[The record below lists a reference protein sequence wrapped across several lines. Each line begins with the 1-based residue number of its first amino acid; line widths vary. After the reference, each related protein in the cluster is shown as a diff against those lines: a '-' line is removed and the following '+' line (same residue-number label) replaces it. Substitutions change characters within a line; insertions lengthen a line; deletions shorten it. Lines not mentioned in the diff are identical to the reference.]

1 MHPLAEKVGKT
12 SRVLNF
18 FPGSGIIIVA
28 VSGGI
33 DSMALLHLLATPGL
47 DLSDRLVVAHF
58 NHQLRGADS
67 DADAEFVEQAAGQLG
82 RPFESGSG
90 DTRQLAAETGD
101 GIEAAARQLRHQF
114 FARLAKHL
122 ASRNVAL
129 AHHADDQIETFFL
142 RLLRGAGN
150 RGLAGMQPVALSPI
164 DPGVNLVRPILGIHR
179 AEIVAYAE
187 EQGIA
192 HREDASNTNTYFLRN
207 RVRHELLP
215 QLTEQF
221 GASVNRQIVKAM
233 QVAGDEAD
241 CIDDFAA
248 AWLGRAESPFEQ
260 LPAAVQRQVVQRQLF
275 QLGVDPS
282 FNLVEA
288 LRGEADRVIEI
299 APGKRLQR
307 NAAGRVELAP
317 SVAEPEFSLTK
328 LEVLLEG
335 QAGEAEFGGL
345 TIRWERLSGGL
356 AKWHELGQA
365 ESREVFDAEA
375 IGQAITLRHWHPGD
389 RYHPIGQAGSTKLQD
404 LFVNQKIAKA
414 ERHRLVI
421 AEAADG
427 FPFWVQHLRIADA
440 FKVTESTAG
449 LLLFSWRG

>member
-67 DADAEFVEQAAGQLG
+67 DADAGFVEQAAGQLG

-187 EQGIA
+187 EQGFA

>member
-187 EQGIA
+187 EQGFA

>member
-317 SVAEPEFSLTK
+317 SVAEPEFSLIK

>member
-58 NHQLRGADS
+58 NHQLRGADR

>member
-47 DLSDRLVVAHF
+47 GLSDRLVVAHF

-82 RPFESGSG
+82 RPFESGSD
-90 DTRQLAAETGD
+90 DTRQLAAETGN

-114 FARLAKHL
+114 FARLAKRL
-122 ASRNVAL
+122 ASLNFAL

-164 DPGVNLVRPILGIHR
+164 DPGVTLVRPLLGMHR

-192 HREDASNTNTYFLRN
+192 HREDASNNNTHFLRN

-221 GASVNRQIVKAM
+221 GTSVSRQIVKAM

-248 AWLGRAESPFEQ
+248 AWLGQAESPFDQ

-275 QLGVDPS
+275 PLGVEPS

-288 LRGEADRVIEI
+288 LRAEADRC
-299 APGKRLQR
+299 L
-307 NAAGRVELAP
+307 LYTSP
-317 SVAEPEFSLTK
+317 SP
-328 LEVLLEG
+328 
-335 QAGEAEFGGL
+335 
-345 TIRWERLSGGL
+345 R
-356 AKWHELGQA
+356 
-365 ESREVFDAEA
+365 D
-375 IGQAITLRHWHPGD
+375 
-389 RYHPIGQAGSTKLQD
+389 
-404 LFVNQKIAKA
+404 
-414 ERHRLVI
+414 
-421 AEAADG
+421 
-427 FPFWVQHLRIADA
+427 
-440 FKVTESTAG
+440 
-449 LLLFSWRG
+449 

>member
-1 MHPLAEKVGKT
+1 MHLLAGKVGDIIRAQ
-12 SRVLNF
+12 SY
-18 FPGSGIIIVA
+18 FPGTGIIIVA

-187 EQGIA
+187 EQGFA

>member
-282 FNLVEA
+282 FYLVEA

-335 QAGEAEFGGL
+335 QVGEAEFGGL

-365 ESREVFDAEA
+365 ESREVFAAEA

-427 FPFWVQHLRIADA
+427 FPFWVQHLRIAAA

-449 LLLFSWRG
+449 LLVFSWRG

>member
-1 MHPLAEKVGKT
+1 MP
-12 SRVLNF
+12 S
-18 FPGSGIIIVA
+18 P
-28 VSGGI
+28 VS
-33 DSMALLHLLATPGL
+33 
-47 DLSDRLVVAHF
+47 
-58 NHQLRGADS
+58 
-67 DADAEFVEQAAGQLG
+67 
-82 RPFESGSG
+82 
-90 DTRQLAAETGD
+90 
-101 GIEAAARQLRHQF
+101 AAARQLRHDF
-114 FARLAKHL
+114 FARLARRL
-122 ASRNVAL
+122 SAVVAL

-164 DPGVNLVRPILGIHR
+164 DPGVTLVRPLLGMHR
-179 AEIVAYAE
+179 AEIVAYSE

-192 HREDASNTNTYFLRN
+192 HREDASNTNTHFLRN

-221 GASVNRQIVKAM
+221 GASVSRQIVKAM

-275 QLGVDPS
+275 PLGVEPS

-288 LRGEADRVIEI
+288 LRAEADRVIEI

-328 LEVLLEG
+328 LEILLEG
-335 QAGEAEFGGL
+335 QAGEAQFGGL
-345 TIRWERLSGGL
+345 TIRWERLTGGL

-365 ESREVFDAEA
+365 ENREVFDAEA
-375 IGQAITLRHWHPGD
+375 IGQAITLRHWQPGD
-389 RYHPIGQAGSTKLQD
+389 RFHPIGQAGSTKLQD

-421 AEAADG
+421 AEAAAG
-427 FPFWVQHLRIADA
+427 FLFWVQHLRIADP

>member
-1 MHPLAEKVGKT
+1 MHPLAEKVGDII
-12 SRVLNF
+12 RAQNF
-18 FPGSGIIIVA
+18 FPGSGNIIVA

-47 DLSDRLVVAHF
+47 GLSDRLVVAHF

-67 DADAEFVEQAAGQLG
+67 DADAGFVEQAAGQLG

>member
-1 MHPLAEKVGKT
+1 MHPLAEKVGKI

-47 DLSDRLVVAHF
+47 GLSDRLVVAHF

-67 DADAEFVEQAAGQLG
+67 DADAGFVEQAAGQLG
-82 RPFESGSG
+82 RPFESGSN
-90 DTRQLAAETGD
+90 DTRQLAAETGN

-114 FARLAKHL
+114 FARLAKRL

-164 DPGVNLVRPILGIHR
+164 DPGVTLVRPLLGMHR

-187 EQGIA
+187 EQGIT
-192 HREDASNTNTYFLRN
+192 HREDASNKNTHFLRN

-221 GASVNRQIVKAM
+221 GTSVSRQIVKAM

-248 AWLGRAESPFEQ
+248 AWLGQAESPFDQ

-275 QLGVDPS
+275 PLGVEPS

-288 LRGEADRVIEI
+288 LRAEADRVIEI

-307 NAAGRVELAP
+307 NADGRVELAP
-317 SVAEPEFSLTK
+317 SVGEPEFSLTK
-328 LEVLLEG
+328 LEIFLEG

-345 TIRWERLSGGL
+345 KIRWERLTGGL
-356 AKWHELGQA
+356 VKWHELGQV
-365 ESREVFDAEA
+365 ENREVFDAEV
-375 IGQAITLRHWHPGD
+375 IGRAITLRHWQPGD
-389 RYHPIGQAGSTKLQD
+389 RFQPIGQAGSTKLQD

-414 ERHRLVI
+414 ERHRLVL
-421 AEAADG
+421 AEAAAG
-427 FPFWVQHLRIADA
+427 LLFWVQHFRIADP
-440 FKVTESTAG
+440 FKVTESTDG